1 MNSINTCN
9 VTNCQ
14 ISKAINIIKSRYSAV
29 IILSLHKNDK
39 NFSTLSKEFD
49 YLTNMQLTRTLNLL
63 KNHKIIIKKDQ
74 NYKLSELGQKLIPSL
89 LELEKWS
96 EENL

>member
-1 MNSINTCN
+1 MNLLNTCN
-9 VTNCQ
+9 VTNCK
-14 ISKAINIIKSRYSAV
+14 ISKAIDIIKSRYSAV
-29 IILSLHKNDK
+29 IILSLYKGEK

-63 KNHKIIIKKDQ
+63 KNNKIIIKENQ
-74 NYKLSELGQKLIPSL
+74 NYKLSDLGKKLIPSL

-96 EENL
+96 IENL